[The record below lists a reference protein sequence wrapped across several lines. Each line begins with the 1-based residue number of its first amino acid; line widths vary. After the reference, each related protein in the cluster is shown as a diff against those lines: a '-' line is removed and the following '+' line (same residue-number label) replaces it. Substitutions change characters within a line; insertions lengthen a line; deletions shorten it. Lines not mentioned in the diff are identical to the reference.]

1 MLIKKWMK
9 MLHDVHFWVKNE
21 HRVAFSKI
29 LTSCTLIPEIEFW
42 FFFFWLVTLLLVSAK
57 YCALIDKEGGLQ
69 LLEELING
77 NVRPAPYQQVLELAN
92 LVRNNVGAWK
102 KEHVTSLL
110 SSEDVM
116 NEDDQGLD
124 LDG

>member
-1 MLIKKWMK
+1 
-9 MLHDVHFWVKNE
+9 MLH
-21 HRVAFSKI
+21 
-29 LTSCTLIPEIEFW
+29 
-42 FFFFWLVTLLLVSAK
+42 FFFVGILVLKLLRRHQEPLTCESVHWLKNFFTIFIAK

-77 NVRPAPYQQVLELAN
+77 NVRPAPYQKVLELAN
-92 LVRNNVGAWK
+92 LVRNNVGVWK
-102 KEHVTSLL
+102 KEHETSLL

-116 NEDDQGLD
+116 NEDDQALD

>member
-1 MLIKKWMK
+1 MFIFDVNDS
-9 MLHDVHFWVKNE
+9 LH
-21 HRVAFSKI
+21 
-29 LTSCTLIPEIEFW
+29 
-42 FFFFWLVTLLLVSAK
+42 LLVSAK